1 VRDFIEAIRSA
12 GSFVTRFVR
21 RLIGLLPVVAACGR
35 IGFDG
40 RSGPSGGDDTT
51 PDAASINAPPRCDPT
66 AEFGVPR
73 AISELNDPASDDGA
87 LRLLPDELSGYFW
100 SFRGGVGNI
109 YLATRDTPTSTFA
122 LQLVEGLAYTNEL
135 DPTADGSIMLF
146 RRSDAGDDLWLATQI
161 EPAQFAAAIPVTTL
175 NSPSSDAQ
183 PFLQADGSAVYFSSN
198 RTGNGDLYRASRDG
212 VSFSTPALIDELS
225 TPDLE
230 SDPVVSPDGLTLM
243 FRSDRAA
250 TLGGANIYIAT
261 RASESDRF
269 SAPTLVASV
278 NSDADEGPSWLSP
291 DGCRLY
297 LWSTRYGTSDLFVAT
312 RGMK

>member
-1 VRDFIEAIRSA
+1 M
-12 GSFVTRFVR
+12 R

-35 IGFDG
+35 LGFDG
-40 RSGPSGGDDTT
+40 RSGPSGGDDTA
-51 PDAASINAPPRCDPT
+51 PDAEQIIAAPRCDPT
-66 AEFGVPR
+66 ADFGAPA
-73 AISELNDPASDDGA
+73 AITELNDPTSDDGE
-87 LRLLPDELSGYFW
+87 LRLLPDERSGYFW
-100 SFRGGVGNI
+100 SYRAGEGNI
-109 YLATRDTPTSTFA
+109 YLATRDTLASPFA
-122 LQLVEGLAYTNEL
+122 IQRVDGLAYTNEL
-135 DPTADGSIMLF
+135 DPTSDGSIMLF

-161 EPAQFAAAIPVTTL
+161 EPSQFAASIPVTTL

-183 PFLQADGSAVYFSSN
+183 PFLQADGSAVYFSSD

-225 TPDLE
+225 TPDIE
-230 SDPVVSPDGLTLM
+230 GDPVVSADGRTLL

-250 TLGGANIYIAT
+250 TLGGANIYVAT
-261 RASESDRF
+261 RASDSERF
-269 SAPTLVASV
+269 GAPTLVANI
-278 NSDADEGPSWLSP
+278 NSDADEGPSWMSA